1 MSVGFQ
7 CVNIKMSNQEN
18 DTVSKFDMSREVS
31 SHYFKSSF
39 ARSMFSNSNQSKSL
53 DFVYF
58 DNSTIDEEN
67 ENDSKTPTDDI
78 KISLSKPP
86 TSPLKRGYTA
96 KGFEH
101 KYETDFLKT
110 SPRNQNN
117 NAITF
122 WKRKQVKYLIV
133 IVFPNK
139 FNAANFPR
147 QVL

>member
-1 MSVGFQ
+1 MPVVFQ
-7 CVNIKMSNQEN
+7 WVTIEMSNQEN

-53 DFVYF
+53 DLVYY

-67 ENDSKTPTDDI
+67 ENEHDSKTPTDDI
-78 KISLSKPP
+78 NISFSKPP

-101 KYETDFLKT
+101 KYEPDFLKT

-122 WKRKQVKYLIV
+122 WKRKQVKCSIV
-133 IVFPNK
+133 
-139 FNAANFPR
+139 
-147 QVL
+147 L